1 MKEAVVVSA
10 VRTAVGKAPRGIL
23 RDTRPDDIA
32 AMVIKEALNRAP
44 GMKMEEVDDVVL

>member
-23 RDTRPDDIA
+23 KDTRPDDIGA
-32 AMVIKEALNRAP
+32 LIIKEAVARVP
-44 GMKMEEVDDVVL
+44 G